1 MVPKPHK
8 GSPKM
13 TKATAT
19 HSIEL
24 DIVDEGCFL
33 DTLTP
38 GADITHL
45 LNQFL
50 DDDLA
55 TLVEGLATR
64 VELVD
69 PCGPGGGNPVVR
81 FWGTQE
87 GVARISRL
95 WSDLEDGAILE
106 LALGWHLLGAM

>member
-1 MVPKPHK
+1 
-8 GSPKM
+8 M
-13 TKATAT
+13 TKANAT

-24 DIVDEGCFL
+24 DIVDEGCIL
-33 DTLTP
+33 DTLAP

-45 LNQFL
+45 LNQFM

-55 TLVEGLATR
+55 TALEELATR

-81 FWGTQE
+81 FWGTQQ
-87 GVARISRL
+87 GVARSAGL
-95 WSDLEDGAILE
+95 WSDLEDGTYLE
-106 LALGWHLLGAM
+106 